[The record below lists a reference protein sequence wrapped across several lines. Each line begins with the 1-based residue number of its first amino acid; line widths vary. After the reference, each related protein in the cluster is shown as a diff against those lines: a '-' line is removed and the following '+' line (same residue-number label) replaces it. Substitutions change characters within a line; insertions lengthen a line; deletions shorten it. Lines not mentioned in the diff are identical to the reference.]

1 MIDELNY
8 SLPSNLND
16 AYSQLQEI
24 HRKPLAGATDIIP
37 RLRRTKLPID
47 TLVDISRIRE
57 INFIREHET
66 EIEIG
71 ALTTHSEITDS
82 ALLQSTAISLLEASA
97 SIGCQQ
103 TRNRGTLGGN
113 IANASPAADTLP
125 PLLTFD
131 AVVHLGSLDGTRE
144 MPLSKFLL
152 GPGKT
157 GLAVGE
163 LIEFISFKKL
173 NRYGLAYVKS
183 GKRNGMSIAVA
194 SAAVAIALDDNGRIE
209 DIRLALGSVAS
220 TALRCPRAEK
230 ILIGKPLTKTH
241 FKKAGEIVYED
252 ISPIDD
258 VRASASYRRSVAAA
272 LVMQVLS
279 IAEGRLN

>member
-1 MIDELNY
+1 M
-8 SLPSNLND
+8 
-16 AYSQLQEI
+16 
-24 HRKPLAGATDIIP
+24 
-37 RLRRTKLPID
+37 KLPID
-47 TLVDISRIRE
+47 TLVDISRVRE
-57 INFIREHET
+57 INFIREHEN

-71 ALTTHSEITDS
+71 ALTTHSEVIDS
-82 ALLQSTAISLLEASA
+82 ALLQNTAISLIEASA

-131 AVVHLGSLDGTRE
+131 AVVHLGSLDSIRKV
-144 MPLSKFLL
+144 PLSEFLL

-173 NRYGLAYVKS
+173 NRYGLAFVKS

-194 SAAVAIALDDNGRIE
+194 SVAAAIAFDDNGCIK
-209 DIRLALGSVAS
+209 DTRLALGSVAS

-230 ILIGKPLTKTH
+230 ILIGKPPTKAH

-258 VRASASYRRSVAAA
+258 VRASASYRRSIAAA
-272 LVMQVLS
+272 LVVQALS
-279 IAEGRLN
+279 IAKERLN